1 MAGSWIEI
9 DRQRLFAN
17 VAMFRKRLGK
27 ACQLMAVV
35 KGNAY
40 GHDAFLVSEA
50 IQGKVDWFGVNS
62 VQEAV
67 DLSMVGIDRRPR
79 RPFIVLGHTEADS
92 AETIVSRGFRQA
104 LFRRDVAEALSR
116 AAKKLSRP
124 AYVHLKIETGL
135 YRLGVAPKELAGFAR
150 FLTELDGLVVEGVY
164 THFADVE
171 DPASDFYR
179 EQLRQLRDTLEVV
192 RKHGLEPTLVHA
204 SPSAGALLRD
214 QDEMAL
220 ARVGIGLY
228 GIWPSV
234 DTRDALDNL
243 NLELKPV
250 LTWKCRIAQVK
261 SVPAGASVGY
271 DRTYRASSDRRIAVI
286 PVGYY
291 DGLDRS
297 LSGRGAVLVRGRR
310 APIVGR
316 VAMNM
321 TMIDV
326 TEAAAEEDDEVVLI
340 GEQGEE
346 ILTAEEIASWSDTIA
361 YEVVARLPRELP
373 RTIG

>member
-1 MAGSWIEI
+1 
-9 DRQRLFAN
+9 
-17 VAMFRKRLGK
+17 
-27 ACQLMAVV
+27 MAVV
-35 KGNAY
+35 KANAY
-40 GHDAFLVSEA
+40 GHDASLVSEA
-50 IQGKVDWFGVNS
+50 IQDKVDWFGVNS
-62 VQEAV
+62 VREAFE
-67 DLSMVGIDRRPR
+67 LSMVGVDQRPR
-79 RPFIVLGHTEADS
+79 RPFVVLGHTEADH
-92 AETIVSRGFRQA
+92 AETIVARGFRQA

-135 YRLGVAPKELAGFAR
+135 YRLGVTPQELAGFAR
-150 FLTELDGLVVEGVY
+150 FLTELDGVVVEGLY

-171 DPASDFYR
+171 DPASDFYQ
-179 EQLRQLRDTLEVV
+179 EQLRQLWDTLAVL
-192 RKHGLEPTLVHA
+192 RKQGLEPSLVHA
-204 SPSAGALLRD
+204 SPSAGALLHD
-214 QDEMAL
+214 QDKMAL

-234 DTRDALDNL
+234 GTRDALE
-243 NLELKPV
+243 LELKPA

-271 DRTYRASSDRRIAVI
+271 DRTYRASTDRRIAVI
-286 PVGYY
+286 PVGYS

-297 LSGRGAVLVRGRR
+297 LSGRGFVLVRGQR

-326 TEAAAEEDDEVVLI
+326 SEVAAEEDDEVVLI
-340 GEQGEE
+340 GEQGDE